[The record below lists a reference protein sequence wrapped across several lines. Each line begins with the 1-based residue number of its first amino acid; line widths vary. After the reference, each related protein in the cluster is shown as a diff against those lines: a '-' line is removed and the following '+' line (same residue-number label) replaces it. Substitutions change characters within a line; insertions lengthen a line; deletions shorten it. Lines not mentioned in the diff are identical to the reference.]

1 MSTRQPWFEL
11 WLLNPQRST
20 VKPTEKHLGKSHAHV
35 GISKI
40 NARSIGL
47 SGQCQTWRFYRPR
60 KVIFELLNFKIST
73 NNILIFLISYIS
85 EGLSVYSMQ
94 LFELALIMQHSSAS
108 PKIKPSETVSL
119 IAKLIM
125 QSSWLA
131 RFSGRW
137 CLVSFP
143 WLDWAGF

>member
-1 MSTRQPWFEL
+1 MYLHDQFLKRIHCLCLMFPHQGCNKKLKKRHQAGNIMSTRQPWFEL

-73 NNILIFLISYIS
+73 NNILNFLISYIS

-108 PKIKPSETVSL
+108 P
-119 IAKLIM
+119 
-125 QSSWLA
+125 
-131 RFSGRW
+131 
-137 CLVSFP
+137 
-143 WLDWAGF
+143 